1 MIDTGADKSLISS
14 ESYSQIKSK
23 FCLEKKPF
31 RLRLKGVTGHC
42 LKASHSAVLRFRIGK
57 LVLKHE
63 FIIVE
68 GLHHDIIVGVD
79 FLTKQ
84 KARLDFDKR
93 TMSIGKH
100 VTVLKSKNKTLEISV
115 ARTKQKGYLEPRS
128 YTLVKLRMNKPIR
141 KPCVV
146 APSIRHQSFTYN
158 QEFQPPE

>member
-42 LKASHSAVLRFRIGK
+42 LKTSHSAVLRFRIGK

-100 VTVLKSKNKTLEISV
+100 VTVLKSRIRRLKFPLR
-115 ARTKQKGYLEPRS
+115 AR
-128 YTLVKLRMNKPIR
+128 NR
-141 KPCVV
+141 KV
-146 APSIRHQSFTYN
+146 I
-158 QEFQPPE
+158 